1 MTLMALTPRSADG
14 IEIWYT
20 TDGDPSGEPLLMVM
34 GLGAQYLAWDEDLV
48 AMFVERGFFAIRFDN
63 RDIGLSSK
71 TDVGDL
77 DVMAAIV
84 SRLSGGEVTAPYL
97 LSDMADDAL
106 AVLDALGI
114 DSAHVLGA
122 SMGGMI
128 AQTLAIEHPDRVRSL
143 TSIMSTTGAPD
154 VGQPDPVVLGALL
167 GPAPTNREEAM
178 ARGVAVS
185 VAIGSPGL
193 VDEGEAARKAGEAW
207 DRSAHPDG
215 LGVQLLAIGCSPDR
229 TAGLAGVTV
238 PTLVIHGEV
247 DPLVT
252 PSGGR
257 ATAAA
262 VLGAEL
268 RMIPGMG
275 HDVPPSHW
283 PELVDAVRAL
293 AAQAD
298 APAAR

>member
-1 MTLMALTPRSADG
+1 MTPMALTPPSADG

-48 AMFVERGFFAIRFDN
+48 AMFVERGSFVIRFDN
-63 RDIGLSSK
+63 RDIGLSTK

-77 DVMAAIV
+77 DVMGAIV
-84 SRLSGGEVTAPYL
+84 TKLGGGEVEAPYL
-97 LSDMADDAL
+97 LTDMAADAV
-106 AVLDALGI
+106 AVLDALGVA
-114 DSAHVLGA
+114 SAHVLGA

-143 TSIMSTTGAPD
+143 TSVMSTTGAPD
-154 VGQPDPVVLGALL
+154 VGQPDPAVLGALL
-167 GPAPTNREEAM
+167 GPAPTTREEAM

-193 VDEGEAARKAGEAW
+193 VDEDLAAEQAGAAW
-207 DRSAHPDG
+207 DRSTDTTGMP
-215 LGVQLLAIGCSPDR
+215 VQLLAIGCSPDR
-229 TAGLAGVTV
+229 TPALAQLDL
-238 PTLVIHGEV
+238 PTLVVHGES

-262 VLGAEL
+262 IPGAEL

-283 PELVDAVRAL
+283 PDLVDEVWAL
-293 AAQAD
+293 AARAD
-298 APAAR
+298 AVAAG